1 MNIQIKIILVVIL
14 FISIFSANYYFFT
27 KKAPTSVDT
36 ASSVDT
42 TSSVDTASSTDT
54 TAYNA
59 YSLTVNNVKV
69 DLMVSTDEASKEK
82 GLGGR
87 DSIPENSS
95 MLFIFDK
102 PEKYG
107 IWMKDMKFNIDIVWL
122 NAEKRIVHIEKDV
135 SPDTYPDVFFPP
147 EDSLYIMEF
156 NAGFSDK
163 NMLSVGNVLDIIK
176 N

>member
-1 MNIQIKIILVVIL
+1 MNIQTKIIFITIL
-14 FISIFSANYYFFT
+14 FISVFSASYYFFEKNT
-27 KKAPTSVDT
+27 PVAD
-36 ASSVDT
+36 SS
-42 TSSVDTASSTDT
+42 
-54 TAYNA
+54 AYT
-59 YSLTVNNVKV
+59 LTVNNIKV
-69 DLMVSTDEASKEK
+69 DLMVANDEISKEK
-82 GLGGR
+82 GLGDR
-87 DSIPENSS
+87 DSIPENAS

-122 NAEKRIVHIEKDV
+122 NSEKKIVHIEKNV

-156 NAGFSDK
+156 NGGFSDK

-176 N
+176 K